1 MEKIYAHLN
10 VSVDC
15 VVFGWS
21 GKDLNVLLIEQKRAK
36 KNRHLPPRIAIPGD
50 LVLENEGLDD
60 AAYRILKELTN
71 LEGIFLHQFHTF
83 GNPERVKGLKD
94 RDWLRAF
101 REHPEAHVITVAYY
115 SLVRM
120 DDFKPEASS
129 FASKTQWIRLKEIP
143 ELAFDH
149 NEIVS
154 TALDHLKMDVEQKN
168 IGFELLPEKFTLS
181 QIQSLHEAILE
192 RKLDKRNFRKSI
204 KKLETVVPLNE
215 KQVGVTHKPGQL
227 FVYQNNGVVSED

>member
-1 MEKIYAHLN
+1 MDNEIIYAHLN

-15 VVFGWS
+15 VVFGWN
-21 GKDLNVLLIEQKRAK
+21 GTDLNVLLIEQKRAI
-36 KNRHLPPRIAIPGD
+36 KNIHLSPRIALPGD

-60 AAYRILKELTN
+60 AAIRILKELTN

-101 REHPEAHVITVAYY
+101 REHPEAHVITVAYF
-115 SLVRM
+115 SLIRM
-120 DDFKPEASS
+120 DGFKPEASS
-129 FASKTQWIRLKEIP
+129 FASKTQWVKLKNIP

-154 TALDHLKMDVEQKN
+154 TALAQLKRDVEQKN

-192 RKLDKRNFRKSI
+192 RKMDKRNFRKSI
-204 KKLETVVPLNE
+204 KKLETIVPLNE
-215 KQVGVTHKPGQL
+215 KQVGVNHKPGQL
-227 FVYQNNGVVSED
+227 FVYQNNGG